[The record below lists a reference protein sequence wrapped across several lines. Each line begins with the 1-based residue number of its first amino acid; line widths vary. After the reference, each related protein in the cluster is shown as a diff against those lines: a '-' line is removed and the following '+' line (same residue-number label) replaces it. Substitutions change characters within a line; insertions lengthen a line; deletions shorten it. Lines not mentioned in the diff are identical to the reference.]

1 MSRGSVDPDKL
12 VQRILDGDVRA
23 LARAISLVEG
33 ADPQV
38 SHVLRRLYPRTGR
51 ALTLGITGFPGAGKS
66 SLVDRIIQRYRAEE
80 KTVGVIAVDPSSA
93 FSGGAILGDRI
104 RMMDHS
110 ADRGVFIRS
119 MATRGHLGGLAQAS
133 GEVLDLL
140 DGAGWDVVILETV
153 GVGQDEI
160 EIATLADCVMV
171 VLVPGMGDDIQ
182 AIKAGILEIAD
193 LFVVNKADR
202 DGVEKLIS
210 DMQQMLA
217 LVEDSRSELPILKT
231 VATRGE
237 GIEGVMAAIDAHVT
251 RQETRDRR
259 GERSRRRARHR
270 LTGLLERTLFQRAVD
285 QGIGRGAWEE
295 LIERLAA
302 RELDPY
308 GAVEEVLRTAG
319 LEQGRGEGA

>member
-1 MSRGSVDPDKL
+1 MNRKETDPDQL
-12 VQRILDGDVRA
+12 TGRILEGDVRA
-23 LARAISLVEG
+23 LARAISMVES
-33 ADPQV
+33 ADPAV
-38 SHVLRRLYPRTGR
+38 SSVLRQLYPRTGR
-51 ALTLGITGFPGAGKS
+51 ALTLGVTGFPGAGKS
-66 SLVDRIIQRYRAEE
+66 SLVDRMIKRFRSGGNS
-80 KTVGVIAVDPSSA
+80 VGVVAVDPSSA

-110 ADRGVFIRS
+110 ADPGVFIRS

-160 EIATLADCVMV
+160 EVATLADCVMV

-210 DMQQMLA
+210 DMRQMLA
-217 LVEDSRSELPILKT
+217 LVEDERSNLPIMKT
-231 VATRGE
+231 VATTGD
-237 GIEGVMAAIDAHVT
+237 GIENLMEEIGAHLS
-251 RQETRDRR
+251 RQDTRDRR
-259 GERSRRRARHR
+259 GDRSRRRARHR
-270 LTGLLERTLFQRAVD
+270 LTGLLERTLFERVVD
-285 QGIGRGAWEE
+285 QGIGREAWEE
-295 LIERLAA
+295 LISRLAG
-302 RELDPY
+302 REVDPY
-308 GAVEEVLRTAG
+308 GAVEEVLSRAG
-319 LEQGRGEGA
+319 LERG

>member
-1 MSRGSVDPDKL
+1 MTRSETDPGAL
-12 VQRILDGDVRA
+12 AERILDGDVRA
-23 LARAISLVEG
+23 LARAITLVES
-33 ADPQV
+33 ADSAV
-38 SHVLRRLYPRTGR
+38 SSVLRQLYPRTGR

-66 SLVDRIIQRYRAEE
+66 SLVDRMIQRFRADG

-110 ADRGVFIRS
+110 ADPGVFIRS

-160 EIATLADCVMV
+160 EVATLADCVMV

-210 DMQQMLA
+210 DMRQMLA
-217 LVEDSRSELPILKT
+217 LVEDERSNLPILKT
-231 VATRGE
+231 VATTGE
-237 GIEGVMAAIDAHVT
+237 GIEALMEEIGSHLS

-259 GERSRRRARHR
+259 GDRSRRRARHR

-285 QGIGRGAWEE
+285 QGIGREAWEE
-295 LIERLAA
+295 LISRLAG
-302 RELDPY
+302 RDIDPY
-308 GAVEEVLRTAG
+308 GAVEEVLERTG
-319 LEQGRGEGA
+319 LDSH

>member
-1 MSRGSVDPDKL
+1 MTRKETDPGAL
-12 VQRILDGDVRA
+12 AGRILDGDVRA
-23 LARAISLVEG
+23 LARAITLVES
-33 ADPQV
+33 ADPAV
-38 SHVLRRLYPRTGR
+38 SSVLRKLYPRTGR

-66 SLVDRIIQRYRAEE
+66 SLVDRMIQRFRADG
-80 KTVGVIAVDPSSA
+80 KSVGVVAVDPSSA

-110 ADRGVFIRS
+110 ADTGVFIRS

-160 EIATLADCVMV
+160 EVATLADCVMV

-202 DGVEKLIS
+202 DGVDKLIS
-210 DMQQMLA
+210 DMRQMLA
-217 LVEDSRSELPILKT
+217 LVEDERSNLPILKT
-231 VATRGE
+231 VATTGE
-237 GIEGVMAAIDAHVT
+237 GIEGLMQQIGAHLS
-251 RQETRDRR
+251 RQDTQDRR
-259 GERSRRRARHR
+259 GDRSRRRARHR
-270 LTGLLERTLFQRAVD
+270 LTGLLERTLLKRVVD
-285 QGIGRGAWEE
+285 QGIGRDAWEE
-295 LIERLAA
+295 LISRLAG
-302 RELDPY
+302 RQVDPY
-308 GAVEEVLRTAG
+308 GAVEEVLERAG
-319 LEQGRGEGA
+319 LERP